1 MPLKRGDILKI
12 YRKLNGASLQKKFRM
27 FVSSIILI
35 LVSFQL
41 VLNNL
46 AISGFFSAVEKQNI
60 EKSVD
65 NTVKLWNVE
74 AERLTSVARDYGI
87 WSEAYEKLDSY
98 ADEGT
103 FFKENFMRW
112 IPFNYGIDIVS
123 IIRKD
128 GKAVKHHGTDL
139 GFVQDIMSLDYTKKI
154 LASNSDGRGYV
165 ELSGYICYNSTLY
178 IVSIVP
184 VLMSD
189 YSGEPAGI
197 LVIADRIDDEML
209 QGLKERFGVDI
220 FFTSNEKIVAA
231 APEVRALLEE
241 QKWEEKM
248 QVSFIAD
255 DKGESYAFKNT
266 DIYGIC
272 GKRIGSFGVVESTS
286 IFEKIENIMGTSAI
300 AALIFALFLVL
311 VVSAMFKKDVIMPV
325 KRLEEQ
331 VTIMNSRNTLVKLKE
346 SGPSEIVRLTAAFNG
361 MVEKIARSNEENKDL
376 MTMSKK
382 DELTGL
388 YNHRYFHERFEEKV
402 ESGIKNISVI
412 LADVD
417 KFKNINSA
425 YGYGVGD
432 LLLEEIAKYIK
443 KSVPKGSEVFRYG
456 GEEFVVMLT
465 GKNAENAKPIAE
477 RLRMGIGKN
486 FNIQR
491 YCNHMPVTMSMGIA
505 SYPMDS
511 TNSHGLVIKGETAMH
526 YAKSLGRNI
535 ASVYSKEI
543 ETILFRGRRKQAQKD
558 VFIDSVIAI
567 TKAVDAK
574 DAYTGM
580 HSDNVAMY
588 SLLLAEKIGFS
599 EEQIYRLR
607 IGALLHDCG
616 KIGIPDGII
625 KKPSKLSEIEAEYI
639 RKHPVLGYNIVK
651 GMVEDEDILSCVR
664 YHHERWDGRGY
675 PDGLKG
681 EEIPLYARIV
691 CIADSFHA
699 MVSDRP
705 YRKGLGVSKALHE
718 IEDNASIQFDPYL
731 ARMFVEAMRQQNK
744 NKGI

>member
-1 MPLKRGDILKI
+1 MKI
-12 YRKLNGASLQKKFRM
+12 YNKLTGASLQKKFRM
-27 FVSSIILI
+27 FVSTIILI

-41 VLNNL
+41 VLNNF
-46 AISGFFSAVEKQNI
+46 AISGFFSAVEKRNI

-65 NTVKLWNVE
+65 NTVKVWNVE
-74 AERLTSVARDYGI
+74 AERLTSIARDYGI
-87 WSEAYEKLDSY
+87 WSEAYEKLSSDV
-98 ADEGT
+98 DENA

-112 IPFNYGIDIVS
+112 IPFNYGVDIVS

-128 GKAVKHHGTDL
+128 GKVIKHHGVDL
-139 GFVQDIMSLDYTKKI
+139 GLAQDIMSLDYTKKI
-154 LASNSDGRGYV
+154 LASNADGKGYL
-165 ELSGYICYNSTLY
+165 ELSGYTCYNSTLY
-178 IVSIVP
+178 IISIVP

-189 YSGEPAGI
+189 YSGEPAGV

-209 QGLKERFGVDI
+209 QSLKERFGIDI
-220 FFTSNEKIVAA
+220 FFTYNGKIVAA
-231 APEVRALLEE
+231 PPGIRALLDE
-241 QKWEEKM
+241 QSWEEEM
-248 QVSFIAD
+248 QVALITD

-266 DIYGIC
+266 DIYGIG
-272 GKRIGSFGVVESTS
+272 GKRIGSFGIVESIS
-286 IFEKIENIMGTSAI
+286 MLEKIESITGKSAI
-300 AALIFALFLVL
+300 GALIFALFLVL
-311 VVSAMFKKDVIMPV
+311 AVSSEFKREVIMPV

-346 SGPSEIVRLTAAFNG
+346 SGPVEIVRLTAAFNG
-361 MVEKIARSNEENKDL
+361 MVEKIARSNEENKAL

-388 YNHRYFHERFEEKV
+388 YNHRYFHETFEEKV
-402 ESGIKNISVI
+402 DSGIKSMSII

-443 KSVPKGSEVFRYG
+443 RSVPKGSEVFRYG
-456 GEEFVVMLT
+456 GEEFVVMLM
-465 GKNAENAKPIAE
+465 GKNAENARPIAE
-477 RLRMGIGKN
+477 RLRIGMGKS

-491 YCNHMPVTMSMGIA
+491 YSDHMPVTMSMGIA
-505 SYPMDS
+505 SYPADS
-511 TNSHGLVIKGETAMH
+511 MNSHGLVRKGEIAMH

-535 ASVYSKEI
+535 VSVYNGEI
-543 ETILFRGRRKQAQKD
+543 EAILFKGRREQAQKD

-574 DAYTGM
+574 DEYTGM

-588 SLLLAEKIGFS
+588 SLLIAEKIDFS
-599 EEQIYRLR
+599 EDQIYRLR

-616 KIGIPDGII
+616 KIGIPDVII
-625 KKPSKLSEIEAEYI
+625 NKPSKLNEIETEYI
-639 RKHPVLGYNIVK
+639 RKHPMLGYNIVK
-651 GMVEDEDILSCVR
+651 GMVQDDDILSCVR

-699 MVSDRP
+699 MVSDRS

-731 ARMFVEAMRQQNK
+731 ARVFVEAMRQQNK